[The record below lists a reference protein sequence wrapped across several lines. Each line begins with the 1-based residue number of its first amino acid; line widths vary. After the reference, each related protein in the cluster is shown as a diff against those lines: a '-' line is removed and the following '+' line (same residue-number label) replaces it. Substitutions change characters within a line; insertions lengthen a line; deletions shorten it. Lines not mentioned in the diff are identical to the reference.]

1 MKWLCLTQAGTQ
13 YHFQEWARQESLALH
28 LKKEPPVS
36 DYVISA
42 ATKCEMGLQPGSSV
56 TALVQHLS
64 TITVHGI
71 C

>member
-13 YHFQEWARQESLALH
+13 YHFQSLESLALH

-42 ATKCEMGLQPGSSV
+42 ATKCETGLQPGPSV